1 MAWRTSRRS
10 FLRNTAVVGAA
21 LGLRKSINS
30 LDVPP
35 VSAAD
40 AVPQPGMVQL
50 RPEIESLVRLLEDT
64 PRDRLLEEVS
74 ARLRTGLSYRELVA
88 ALMLAGV
95 RNIQPRPS
103 VGFKFHAVLVVNSA
117 HLASLGSSDADRWL
131 PIFWVLDYFKDSQ
144 ARDEHEGNWTM
155 QAVDESALPPA
166 TDASR
171 AFREAME
178 QWDEPAAD
186 AAVTALARSAGADEV
201 FELFYQYGCRDFR
214 SIGHKAIYVANARR
228 TLACIGWQHA
238 EPILR
243 SLAYALLNHEGEPN
257 PGQNDLEP
265 DAVGRRNQQRLAGI
279 RDRWLEGRR
288 DDAATAEL
296 LDVLR
301 GSTAD
306 EACDRVVD
314 LLNGGI
320 GPQSIWDAVL
330 TSAGELLMRQPGI
343 VALHAVTSSNA
354 LHYAFTASG
363 RDATRRMLLLQ
374 NVAFLRLFHQAM
386 QGRGNVGDD
395 RCDALEPVE
404 VRSDG
409 DRALGEIFSDISANP
424 KAAARK
430 VLGFLRHSSAE
441 VLVNEARGWSF
452 SRGTTHTTTN
462 SVPPYWRTITP

>member
-1 MAWRTSRRS
+1 
-10 FLRNTAVVGAA
+10 
-21 LGLRKSINS
+21 
-30 LDVPP
+30 
-35 VSAAD
+35 
-40 AVPQPGMVQL
+40 
-50 RPEIESLVRLLEDT
+50 
-64 PRDRLLEEVS
+64 
-74 ARLRTGLSYRELVA
+74 
-88 ALMLAGV
+88 
-95 RNIQPRPS
+95 
-103 VGFKFHAVLVVNSA
+103 
-117 HLASLGSSDADRWL
+117 
-131 PIFWVLDYFKDSQ
+131 
-144 ARDEHEGNWTM
+144 M

-166 TDASR
+166 TEASR

-178 QWDEPAAD
+178 QWAEPAAD
-186 AAVTALARSAGADEV
+186 AAVAALARSAGANEV

-257 PGQNDLEP
+257 PGQTDLEP
-265 DAVGRRNQQRLAGI
+265 DAIGRRNQQRLAGI

-386 QGRGNVGDD
+386 QGAGNMGDD
-395 RCDALEPVE
+395 RGDALEPVE
-404 VRSDG
+404 VASDG

-424 KAAARK
+424 KAAARQGAWFPPSL
-430 VLGFLRHSSAE
+430 VSGSTGQRSAPAGLSQGERRTRLQIQFRRTGGPLRPEPRLHDRYLAMSVFKFADLLSRTIPWWNAYAERSTVDAGTARGTASEGLLKLLTVRNNHISSA
-441 VLVNEARGWSF
+441 A
-452 SRGTTHTTTN
+452 
-462 SVPPYWRTITP
+462 